1 MSPRRNVDN
10 QPIRADKKDGGAK
23 PSLASRLLKL
33 FWLVL
38 VTAVVF
44 FIYRYLLVQEY
55 FKLGI
60 AIYMAVSAAVILT
73 YVIYNRGF
81 SRKGI
86 TPEMLPPEMSEEEK
100 LEFIEDG
107 ERRLRRSRPLLVLTI
122 AFAFT
127 FAVDLIE
134 LFAIPL
140 VEKILERL

>member
-1 MSPRRNVDN
+1 MSPCRNLDN
-10 QPIRADKKDGGAK
+10 HSVSTVKKADGVKQ
-23 PSLASRLLKL
+23 SLASRLLKL
-33 FWLVL
+33 FLLVL

-60 AIYMAVSAAVILT
+60 AIYMAVSAVVILT

-86 TPEMLPPEMSEEEK
+86 TPEMLPSDMSEEEK

-107 ERRLRRSRPLLVLTI
+107 ERRLRRSRPLLVLTM

-127 FAVDLIE
+127 YAVDVIE

-140 VEKILERL
+140 IEKIFGRL